1 MKRKSSRSLLL
12 LVLSFAV
19 FLILLVILFSSKE
32 KTVQPQ
38 TVQILAAIENMN
50 SGSVIQTSQM
60 QWKEIPVDNLRD
72 TFIPKTN
79 SELMRRVEGA
89 VVKNPIARDEIV
101 EIQNLID
108 THGRSALSAVIKD
121 GMRAVT
127 VPYNKLANA
136 PSLIAPGDIIDII
149 LPKRTSPTGREYF
162 GETILQNIRVLAV
175 DHSLQ
180 KTEGF
185 DTKTTSPKSI
195 SLEVS
200 AEQAE
205 NLAASIRDGQ
215 VVVSMHSIF
224 STGSQT
230 ATIKRTA
237 EPSLRP
243 PESQTVQ
250 IFRGS
255 SKSQLTFEQQNP
267 DISDHDQEAEHETK

>member
-1 MKRKSSRSLLL
+1 MRRKSSRSLFLL
-12 LVLSFAV
+12 ILSFAI
-19 FLILLVILFSSKE
+19 FLLLLVILFGSRE
-32 KTVQPQ
+32 KKVQPQ
-38 TVQILAAIENMN
+38 TIQVLAAAEHMN
-50 SGSVIQTSQM
+50 SGSVVNTAQM
-60 QWKEIPVDNLRD
+60 QWQDIPVEDLMD
-72 TFIPKTN
+72 SFIPREN
-79 SELMRRVEGA
+79 PELMRRVEGA
-89 VVKNPIARDEIV
+89 VVKNPIAKDEIV

-108 THGRSALSAVIKD
+108 THGRSALSAVIRD

-149 LPKRTSPTGREYF
+149 LPKRASSTGREYF

-185 DTKTTSPKSI
+185 DTRTATPKSI

-224 STGSQT
+224 STGSQI
-230 ATIKRTA
+230 AAIKRAA

-255 SKSQLTFEQQNP
+255 QKSQLTFEQQLQDSP
-267 DISDHDQEAEHETK
+267 DHEQEAEHETK